1 MSEPAILTVDD
12 DAWVPAVM
20 TRVLR
25 HHDGIGP
32 LGLGHSHLATV

>member
-1 MSEPAILTVDD
+1 
-12 DAWVPAVM
+12 VM

-32 LGLGHSHLATV
+32 LGLVHGHLATV